1 MGSLLIDNVSCRGN
15 DPGSVDVGG
24 IVVVT
29 VVDMDSWE
37 LETGMV
43 VADVFDRLVPTSCL

>member
-1 MGSLLIDNVSCRGN
+1 MELLLRDDV
-15 DPGSVDVGG
+15 PGRWNEPRSKDVGG
-24 IVVVT
+24 TVVVA
-29 VVDMDSWE
+29 VVDMDSWP